1 MNQIAR
7 EHGGWLV
14 ELMSSGQ
21 TQNLRPDRPKLKY
34 PPLVHTCTLEFS
46 RYSGSAS
53 TIAIVSIALPPFV
66 RSAILMFK
74 TKRFTGLNS

>member
-1 MNQIAR
+1 MNQTAR

-34 PPLVHTCTLEFS
+34 PPLVEYIHVLLSF
-46 RYSGSAS
+46 
-53 TIAIVSIALPPFV
+53 
-66 RSAILMFK
+66 
-74 TKRFTGLNS
+74 